1 MTVLPDLP
9 DDRVSVTIEDG
20 IAEVTLNRP
29 DKLNA
34 WDGAMFAAVSTAGLR
49 LRDLPG
55 LRAVIL
61 TGAGRGFSAGLDT
74 GAFATG
80 PEALAAMRA
89 DLAVPVHA
97 SAANRFQHPC
107 TVWAEVPVPVIA
119 AIHGPCLGAGLQLA
133 LGADLRLAAPSARLA
148 LMEARWGQIPDMG
161 AARVLPRLMPA
172 DRALELMLTARTLD
186 GPEAVA
192 LGLVTRLADE
202 PLTEARALA
211 RALTARNPEAVRA
224 IKALVA
230 GAWPGAEAAL
240 ALEARLQAPI
250 LGSPNQIEA
259 VMAEMQRRPPR
270 FA

>member
-1 MTVLPDLP
+1 MRLAARLLAMLVLLACGAWAL
-9 DDRVSVTIEDG
+9 DRAIVHRALALGGTCSGEHGVGLGKREFLEIEH
-20 IAEVTLNRP
+20 
-29 DKLNA
+29 
-34 WDGAMFAAVSTAGLR
+34 
-49 LRDLPG
+49 
-55 LRAVIL
+55 
-61 TGAGRGFSAGLDT
+61 
-74 GAFATG
+74 G

-148 LMEARWGQIPDMG
+148 LMEARWGLIPDMG

-186 GPEAVA
+186 GAEAVA
-192 LGLVTRLADE
+192 LGLVTRLADA

-230 GAWPGAEAAL
+230 SAWPGAEAAL